1 LLDRERLPV
10 EVHANF
16 GIPKAFVATARD
28 VSKIWKAFHDAAMD
42 VNATANCVDGLVR
55 HFESCE
61 SLVQYENPQ
70 RAAITSLEIS
80 ARCREPYQTG
90 EVSLGGRYS
99 APVSISLRGEE
110 TMVSAIRT
118 TLMDTIDGMKP
129 WYSRVS
135 TIDLFYVW
143 YPIFMVLFLLARTM
157 TPSDTPTPAIPF
169 AKAVVL
175 VAKLLALMATIG
187 GVIWGIAALRK
198 RYFPI
203 ATFAIGQG
211 ASRHQHNEQV
221 RWVVMVGFLVGV
233 VASIVATMLLAA

>member
-1 LLDRERLPV
+1 MD
-10 EVHANF
+10 VHAKF
-16 GIPKAFVATARD
+16 DIPQAFVATAND
-28 VSKIWKAFHDAAMD
+28 VSKIWKAFDDAAMD
-42 VNATANCVDGLVR
+42 VNATANCNDGLVR

-61 SLVQYENPQ
+61 SLVQYDNPQ

-99 APVSISLRGEE
+99 ASISVSLRGEE
-110 TMVSAIRT
+110 AMVSAIRT

-143 YPIFMVLFLLARTM
+143 FPIFMVLSLLVSMM

-175 VAKLLALMATIG
+175 LAQLLALIAVIG

-198 RYFPI
+198 RFFPT

-233 VASIVATMLLAA
+233 GASIVATMLLAA